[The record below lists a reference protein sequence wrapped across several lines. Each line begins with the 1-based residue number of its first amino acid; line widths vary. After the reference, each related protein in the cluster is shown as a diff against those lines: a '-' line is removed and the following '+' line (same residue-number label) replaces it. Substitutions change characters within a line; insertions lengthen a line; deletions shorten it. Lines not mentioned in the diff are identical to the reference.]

1 LGKLASFAREFVH
14 CIGAGEL
21 ALASVLVLLAGAM
34 EGIGLALLAPLVD
47 LLSQSSSETSRI
59 GAATRHVLSTFKV
72 PLSLPILLTVF
83 IALVVLRTML
93 VAFRDIA
100 LDRLRLNFVNQL
112 RRDLHRRIAQ
122 ASWPFLMRQR
132 FSHLLEL
139 CTSRIDRIGHGTYAF
154 LRLPA
159 VFFLAAI
166 QVAIAFAIS
175 PLLTLGVLCWGAL
188 LLAALRPLF
197 SSRYKHA
204 QRVID
209 QNQDTFTEIS
219 DFLQALKIAK
229 SHAAET
235 RHVHAFEAMV
245 GRQAIQTTAYER
257 SGTTTSAVI
266 QIAAAV
272 TLGAFVYIAAN
283 FAHVTPS
290 GLLIMVVI
298 FARLAPLMSEFHSG
312 SQVVAHM
319 LPVFDQLVDIR
330 KRCAANAEP
339 DLAAVERLDMRR
351 ELLFDKVSFRYDKN
365 GKLATLEALNFNIPA
380 GSMTAIVG
388 HTGAGKSTVA
398 DLLLGL
404 ITPDSGTILIDGIPL
419 TGPLV
424 TSWRRSVG
432 YVPQDNFL
440 FNDTVRAN
448 LLWACPDA
456 TEEDFR
462 RPLSVAAVDE
472 FIAAL
477 PQGLDTM
484 IGERGTRLS
493 GGERQRLGLARALLR
508 CPTLLILDEATSAL
522 DNQTERAVQ
531 SAIERLHGTMTII
544 IIAHRLST
552 IRGADRILVLE
563 QGRLVQSGTWDALVG
578 DPQGAFAALLAEPCL
593 KSLSQ

>member
-1 LGKLASFAREFVH
+1 MLGKLVSFAREFVH
-14 CIGAGEL
+14 SIGAGEI

-47 LLSQSSSETSRI
+47 LLNDSSSGTSRI
-59 GAATRHVLSTFKV
+59 GAATRQVLSNFNV
-72 PLSLPILLTVF
+72 PLSLPILLTIF

-93 VAFRDIA
+93 VASRDIA
-100 LDRLRLNFVNQL
+100 FDRLRLHFVNEL
-112 RRDLHRRIAQ
+112 RRGLYQRIAR

-139 CTSRIDRIGHGTYAF
+139 FTSHIDRIGQGTYAF

-159 VFFLAAI
+159 TFFLGAI
-166 QVAIAFAIS
+166 QVAIAFTIS

-188 LLAALRPLF
+188 LLAALRPRF
-197 SSRYKHA
+197 DRRYKQA
-204 QRVID
+204 QRVIAES
-209 QNQDTFTEIS
+209 QFAFTEIS
-219 DFLQALKIAK
+219 NFLQALKIAK
-229 SHAAET
+229 SHGAEI

-245 GRQAIQTTAYER
+245 RHQAIQTMAYER
-257 SGTTTSAVI
+257 GARSTLALI

-272 TLGAFVYIAAN
+272 TLGAFVYLAAN
-283 FAHVTPS
+283 FAQVSPS
-290 GLLIMVVI
+290 GLLIMMVI
-298 FARLAPLMSEFHSG
+298 FTRVAPLISEFHHA
-312 SQVVAHM
+312 SQLIAHM
-319 LPVFDQLVDIR
+319 IPVFDQLVDVR
-330 KRCAANAEP
+330 ERCAASAEP
-339 DLAAVERLDMRR
+339 IAAVERLEMRR
-351 ELLFDKVSFRYDKN
+351 ELRLDNVSFRYDKN
-365 GKLATLEALNFNIPA
+365 GRLPTLETLNVIIPA

-388 HTGAGKSTVA
+388 HTGAGKSTLA

-404 ITPDSGTILIDGIPL
+404 ITPDTGRILIDDIPL
-419 TGPLV
+419 TGPVV

-456 TEEDFR
+456 TDEDFR
-462 RPLSVAAVDE
+462 RPLSVAAADE

-484 IGERGTRLS
+484 IGERGIRLS

-522 DNQTERAVQ
+522 DNQTERVVQ

-552 IRGADRILVLE
+552 IREADRILVLE
-563 QGRLVQSGTWDALVG
+563 QGRLVQSGTWDALAG
-578 DPQGAFAALLAEPCL
+578 DPQGAFATLLGQPCP
-593 KSLSQ
+593 KSL